1 MNEVFMGNNI
11 TARELA
17 LSMLIDI
24 LEEKKLS
31 HYVLKE
37 GLARNVDFIKQD
49 RALVSR
55 LVTGC
60 VERQITLDYDINR
73 FSKIKVTKMKPI
85 IRNILRMGVYQLK
98 YMTQIPDS
106 AVCNEAVKLA
116 KKRGYVGLSGFV
128 NGILRS
134 MIRNREQ
141 LLALPTPLSVQEEI
155 GYVYSVPE
163 WLSTIFINRFGV
175 DTTKQIFHAFDQEKE
190 TTIRVNTNLICK
202 EELMELLTKEKVV
215 VKEGHILKEALRI
228 SQFDSLER
236 LESFQK
242 GYYQIQ
248 DESSMLVGEIANVKA
263 HDQVIDVC
271 AAPGGKALHIAQLL
285 QGTGQVLACDKTQRK
300 IDLVKENVERLKLT
314 NIRTNVWDALVFNQE
329 WVETAD
335 ILIADLPCSGLG
347 VIGKKPDIK
356 YNMTLSTMNELAQ
369 LQKDILKVVSAYVKS
384 GKTLIYSTCTINKQ
398 ENEDNVDYLIH
409 ELGFEL
415 ESLDPYL
422 DKKLHQTTTKKGYLQ
437 VLPNEWNTDG
447 FFIARLRKR

>member
-1 MNEVFMGNNI
+1 MGNNI
-11 TARELA
+11 NARELA
-17 LSMLIDI
+17 LSMLVDI

-31 HYVLKE
+31 HYVLKD
-37 GLARNVDFIKQD
+37 GLALNVDLIKQD

-73 FSKIKVTKMKPI
+73 FSKIKTTKMKPI

-128 NGILRS
+128 NGILRA

-141 LLALPTPLSVQEEI
+141 LLAIPAGLSEQEEI
-155 GYVYSVPE
+155 RYVYSVPE
-163 WLSTIFINRFGV
+163 WLLTLFVNRYGTE
-175 DTTKQIFHAFDQEKE
+175 TTKEIFKAFDQEKE
-190 TTIRVNTNLICK
+190 TTIRVNSNLITK
-202 EELMELLTKEKVV
+202 EDLIEVLAKEKVV
-215 VKEGHILKEALRI
+215 VKEGHILEHALRI
-228 SQFDSLER
+228 SQFDLLER

-248 DESSMLVGEIANVKA
+248 DESSMLVGEIAGV
-263 HDQVIDVC
+263 HPEDQVIDVC
-271 AAPGGKALHIAQLL
+271 AAPGGKALHLAQLL
-285 QGTGQVLACDKTQRK
+285 KGTGHVLACDKTQRK
-300 IDLVKENVERLKLT
+300 IDLINQNIDRLKVS
-314 NIRTNVWDALVFNQE
+314 NISTKVSDALVLNEE
-329 WVETAD
+329 WIETAD

-356 YNMTLSTMNELAQ
+356 YNMNLSTMQELAQ
-369 LQKDILKVVSAYVKS
+369 LQKDILKIVSRYVKT
-384 GKTLIYSTCTINKQ
+384 GKTLIYSTCTINQQ
-398 ENEDNVDYLIH
+398 ENEDNVNYLIE

-415 ESLDPYL
+415 ETIDPYL
-422 DKKLHQTTTKKGYLQ
+422 PEPLHQDTTKKGYLQ